1 MEPENIDWS
10 SIESVFVED
19 ETYENFD
26 TPKWVDLSSP
36 DELMDDD
43 QDWFCTPDCK
53 HSKAAEDFVKPAR
66 NLKVK
71 LMRSLT
77 SSEILPFRERNRRD
91 MKAKGTNLPN
101 MKNENLNSFSN
112 VHEESE
118 NKNPN
123 IPASIPRCKTK
134 SKKAVVNP
142 SSEKK
147 KQVDESSF
155 QDSSKNGRKPQLKTT
170 FSASNLLGGREI
182 LNQITE
188 FCTELKKLARRGSR
202 KGGREGEKRCR
213 RWPRLSKP
221 GLLDG
226 RNGVFDVCGEQ
237 NSYKISFRNRIST
250 VDLRR
255 GQSMLTVIAN
265 LLKLIRN
272 YSLFIVSWIQ
282 KVLEGQKYG
291 DIAEESSKIM
301 LSIQK
306 WKCPGS
312 QIATVT
318 SVVALVSIVLVSIVH
333 LFWFPLVPSFAY
345 FSQAQNSC
353 VPINGSADSITDH
366 VKGNLRSPMDL
377 DRQFPSDLHKA
388 VVFHGAPWK
397 AEIGRW
403 LAGCHS
409 ISNEVDIVEVVVGA
423 KMTAAVKAS
432 VTTNWENVGA
442 FMDTVVTDLDN
453 VFTTNSSKPGWC
465 NVDPAEAYA
474 LKVKFKEEC
483 DCKYD
488 GFGGRF
494 CEVPTVCTCINQCS
508 GRGHCRGGFC
518 ECNNG
523 WYGIDCS
530 IPSVASSVREWPQW
544 LRPAQ
549 VDVPDSSHLPGK
561 VDNLNAVVKKKR
573 PLIYVYD
580 LPPDFNSLLL
590 EGRHFRLEC
599 VNRIYDDRNSTLW
612 TDQLYGA
619 QMALYESIL
628 ASPYRTL
635 NGEEAD
641 FFFVPVLDSCI
652 ITRADDAPHL
662 SMQEHKGLRSSLTLE
677 YYRKAYD
684 HIVEQY
690 PFWNRS
696 SGRDHIW
703 FFSWDEGACYAPK
716 EIWSSMML
724 VHWGNTN
731 SKHKNSTTAYWAD
744 NWNDISSD
752 KRGNHPCFDPDKDL
766 VLPAWK
772 SPDVNSLS
780 SKLWSRSR
788 ENRKTLFYFN
798 GNLGPAYPNGRPEAS
813 YSMGIRQ
820 KLAEEFGSSP
830 NKEGKLGKQHAED
843 VIVTPLRSENYHLDI
858 ASSIFCG
865 VFPGDGWSGRMED
878 CVLQGCI
885 PVVIQDGIF
894 LPYENVLNY
903 ESFAVRI
910 REDEIPNLI
919 NILRAFNETEIK
931 FRLANVQKI
940 WQRFLYRDS
949 IMLEAE
955 RQKTVFGRMREW
967 AAQFSQLI
975 EDDVF
980 ATLIQVLHYKL
991 HNDPWRQH
999 VHVKREFGLPQECL
1013 FKSN

>member
-1 MEPENIDWS
+1 
-10 SIESVFVED
+10 
-19 ETYENFD
+19 
-26 TPKWVDLSSP
+26 
-36 DELMDDD
+36 
-43 QDWFCTPDCK
+43 
-53 HSKAAEDFVKPAR
+53 
-66 NLKVK
+66 
-71 LMRSLT
+71 
-77 SSEILPFRERNRRD
+77 
-91 MKAKGTNLPN
+91 
-101 MKNENLNSFSN
+101 
-112 VHEESE
+112 
-118 NKNPN
+118 
-123 IPASIPRCKTK
+123 
-134 SKKAVVNP
+134 
-142 SSEKK
+142 
-147 KQVDESSF
+147 
-155 QDSSKNGRKPQLKTT
+155 
-170 FSASNLLGGREI
+170 
-182 LNQITE
+182 
-188 FCTELKKLARRGSR
+188 
-202 KGGREGEKRCR
+202 
-213 RWPRLSKP
+213 
-221 GLLDG
+221 
-226 RNGVFDVCGEQ
+226 
-237 NSYKISFRNRIST
+237 
-250 VDLRR
+250 
-255 GQSMLTVIAN
+255 
-265 LLKLIRN
+265 
-272 YSLFIVSWIQ
+272 
-282 KVLEGQKYG
+282 
-291 DIAEESSKIM
+291 M

-353 VPINGSADSITDH
+353 VPINGSVDSITDH
-366 VKGNLRSPMDL
+366 VKGNVKSPIDL

-409 ISNEVDIVEVVVGA
+409 ISNEVDIVEIIGGSRCKNDCSGQGVCNHELGECRCFHGYSGEGCSERQQLECNYPATPDLPYGRWVVSICSAHCDTTKAMCFCGEGTKYPNRPMAESCGFQVKLPSEPGA
-423 KMTAAVKAS
+423 PKLTDWAKA
-432 VTTNWENVGA
+432 
-442 FMDTVVTDLDN
+442 DLDN

-488 GFGGRF
+488 GFWGRF

-518 ECNNG
+518 QCNNG
-523 WYGIDCS
+523 WFGTDCS
-530 IPSVASSVREWPQW
+530 IPSVASSVKEWPQW

-788 ENRKTLFYFN
+788 EDRKTLFYFN

-910 REDEIPNLI
+910 HEDEIPNLI

-955 RQKTVFGRMREW
+955 RQKTVFGRMTEW

-999 VHVKREFGLPQECL
+999 VHVKKEFGLPQECL